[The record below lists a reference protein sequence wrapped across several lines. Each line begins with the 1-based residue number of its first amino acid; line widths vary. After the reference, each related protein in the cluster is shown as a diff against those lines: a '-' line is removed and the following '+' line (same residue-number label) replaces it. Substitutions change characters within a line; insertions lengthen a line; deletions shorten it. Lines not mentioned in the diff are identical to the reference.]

1 MQLHDIANYTLLLV
15 CMFKIRKLYKISEDT
30 KVLLHRK
37 VNNVNYR
44 GTLSWVRDFNP
55 RAVHAFTCTTFIYL
69 STVLL
74 LYAGVL

>member
-44 GTLSWVRDFNP
+44 GTLSWVRDFYA
-55 RAVHAFTCTTFIYL
+55 RAVHVFTCTTFIYL